1 MAARIYSL
9 WYYDQKYDKNKL
21 EKYRIEQLA
30 TFYGSD
36 AFDQEINMKWQPKM
50 VVLLEILDGMKI
62 LGLKVVVYDL
72 EVAIDSS

>member
-1 MAARIYSL
+1 
-9 WYYDQKYDKNKL
+9 
-21 EKYRIEQLA
+21 
-30 TFYGSD
+30 
-36 AFDQEINMKWQPKM
+36 M